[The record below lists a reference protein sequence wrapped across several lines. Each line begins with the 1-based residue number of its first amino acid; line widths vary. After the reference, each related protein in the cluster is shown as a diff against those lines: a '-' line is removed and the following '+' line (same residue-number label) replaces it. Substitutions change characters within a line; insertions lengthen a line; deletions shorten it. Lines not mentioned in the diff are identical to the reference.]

1 MSNLSIDKTLD
12 MWGNAISSSEDVTPE
27 KKQVIQEIM
36 HDRAPVHDLKKQ
48 TDLHEKIRN
57 DDDYDDWD
65 YGMEVSYG
73 KKYL

>member
-1 MSNLSIDKTLD
+1 MSNLSIEKTLD
-12 MWGNAISSSEDVTPE
+12 MWGLAVPAPETVTPK

-36 HDRAPVHDLKKQ
+36 HDLAPVHDLKKQ

-57 DDDYDDWD
+57 DDDYDDWN

>member
-1 MSNLSIDKTLD
+1 MSNLSIKKTLD
-12 MWGNAISSSEDVTPE
+12 MWGNVKLPTENVVP
-27 KKQVIQEIM
+27 KNKQVIQEIM
-36 HDRAPVHDLKKQ
+36 HDLAPIHDLKKQ

-73 KKYL
+73 KKCL

>member
-1 MSNLSIDKTLD
+1 MSNLSIEKTLD
-12 MWGNAISSSEDVTPE
+12 MWGAAVPSPEEATPK

-36 HDRAPVHDLKKQ
+36 HDLAPIHDLKKQ

-65 YGMEVSYG
+65 YGMEASYG
-73 KKYL
+73 KKVL